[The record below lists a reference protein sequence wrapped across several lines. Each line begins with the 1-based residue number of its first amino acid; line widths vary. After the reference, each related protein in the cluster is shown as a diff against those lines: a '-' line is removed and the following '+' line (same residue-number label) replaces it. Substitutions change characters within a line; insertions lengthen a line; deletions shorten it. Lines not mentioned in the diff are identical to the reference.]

1 MTTYG
6 AAAEDNER
14 TTPRRGL
21 GLVLAA
27 GLIALFGL
35 LGPGATTSVKPAF
48 RAGPPPPG
56 AGDKITAAI
65 TAPPKPAEPSSEPVT
80 TAEPSEEPV
89 TSAQPSAGEATKE
102 PSPSVPAPEPTSGG
116 STAPFNDC
124 DGESGLG
131 ICVATTSCPGVDSGK
146 VKFPPEIVFNHPN
159 EKKKD
164 DCGKWDK
171 TFDEACCEGQEFSKH
186 GCNDGC
192 KQNSVDYY
200 VCFLNTL
207 AKDEGSKC
215 TFDASDCTKDSCEK
229 AKKKNKKSD
238 SAASLAVGTAAAL
251 AATAAFVA
259 L

>member
-1 MTTYG
+1 M
-6 AAAEDNER
+6 AAETGRGDG
-14 TTPRRGL
+14 PRRR
-21 GLVLAA
+21 AA
-27 GLIALFGL
+27 KTGRED
-35 LGPGATTSVKPAF
+35 GPRRRRGF
-48 RAGPPPPG
+48 R
-56 AGDKITAAI
+56 
-65 TAPPKPAEPSSEPVT
+65 
-80 TAEPSEEPV
+80 
-89 TSAQPSAGEATKE
+89 
-102 PSPSVPAPEPTSGG
+102 
-116 STAPFNDC
+116 
-124 DGESGLG
+124 
-131 ICVATTSCPGVDSGK
+131 
-146 VKFPPEIVFNHPN
+146 FPPEIVFNHPN